1 MITYPVL
8 NTHSKIGVTAPSSG
22 VSSAYHPLLRQS
34 KQRLEEKGY
43 TVSFGETVW
52 TQEKVRAA
60 SAEKRASE
68 FMGMMGDDE
77 IEAIIP
83 PWGGE
88 LLTEILE
95 FLDFEKMKAKW
106 VLGYSDIS
114 PLLLAITLKKGIATA
129 HGTNFIDLRGEYWDE
144 TTAMWEKV
152 LTTKRGESISQT
164 SSIKYQDQWEHENP
178 SPCVFHLT
186 HETEW
191 KTVSNKDE
199 NLKGRLLGGCIDIIH
214 HLAGTPYGDVKAF
227 HETFADGEPL
237 LWYFENCE
245 LNTTG
250 LRCALVHMKMAGWFD
265 HCSGIIF
272 GRSAANTPV
281 NGYLVEDVYR
291 ELSEELGIPVIYDID
306 CGHQPPQVTLVN
318 GACAEVNVSGGKGVI
333 RQFFK

>member
-1 MITYPVL
+1 MITYPYL
-8 NTHSKIGVTAPSSG
+8 NAQSVIGVTAPSSG

-34 KQRLEEKGY
+34 EKRLEEKGY
-43 TVSFGETVW
+43 TISFGETVW

-60 SAEKRASE
+60 SADKRAAE
-68 FMGMMGDDE
+68 FMNMMRDDG

-95 FLDFEKMKAKW
+95 FLDFEEMKAKW

-114 PLLLAITLKKGIATA
+114 PMLLAITLKRGIATA
-129 HGTNFIDLRGEYWDE
+129 HGTNFIDLRGDYWDE

-164 SSIKYQDQWEHENP
+164 SSKKYQDQWEHEKP

-186 HETEW
+186 HQTEW
-191 KTVSNKDE
+191 KTVSNKEE

-227 HETFADGEPL
+227 HETYAGGQPL

-265 HCSGIIF
+265 YCSGIMF
-272 GRSAANTPV
+272 GRSSANTPV
-281 NGYLVEDVYR
+281 NGYRAEDVYR
-291 ELSEELGIPVIYDID
+291 ELSTELGVPVIYDID
-306 CGHQPPQVTLVN
+306 CGHQPPQVTLIN
-318 GACAEVNVSGGKGVI
+318 GAYAEVNVSGGKGVI
-333 RQFFK
+333 KQYFK